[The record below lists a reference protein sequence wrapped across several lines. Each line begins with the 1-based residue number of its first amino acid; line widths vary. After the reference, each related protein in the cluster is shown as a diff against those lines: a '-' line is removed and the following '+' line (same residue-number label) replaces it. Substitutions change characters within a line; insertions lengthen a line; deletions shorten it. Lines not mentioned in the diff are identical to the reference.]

1 MFTHSFFK
9 HHHDFYIQQ
18 DDVWLQMLLQLHI
31 AADYKNERDF
41 KLKAISELRNSN
53 VYKLSKINI
62 EQVEDN
68 LLNCQKLSL
77 FAFCALALLYQV
89 NITVV
94 LGNLYFVIGNQ
105 PTYFVDHTNSIK
117 KLPSSNFSE
126 LHCLKSL
133 SKPLNAMSY
142 YNITDLENIVSRL
155 RLSKGSKTYMY
166 NGIQNYIR
174 TALFE
179 KYI

>member
-53 VYKLSKINI
+53 IYKLSKINI
-62 EQVEDN
+62 DQVEDN
-68 LLNCQKLSL
+68 LLNSQKLSL
-77 FAFCALALLYQV
+77 LAFWALASLYNV
-89 NITVV
+89 NVTVV
-94 LGNLYFVIGNQ
+94 LGNLYFVVGNQ
-105 PTYFVDHTNSIK
+105 PTYFIDHTNTIK

-126 LHCLKSL
+126 LYCLKNVA
-133 SKPLNAMSY
+133 KPLNAMSY

-166 NGIQNYIR
+166 NGIQNYIQ

>member
-1 MFTHSFFK
+1 
-9 HHHDFYIQQ
+9 
-18 DDVWLQMLLQLHI
+18 MLLQLHI

-53 VYKLSKINI
+53 IYKLSKINI
-62 EQVEDN
+62 DQVEDN
-68 LLNCQKLSL
+68 LLNSQKLSL
-77 FAFCALALLYQV
+77 LAFWALASLYNV
-89 NITVV
+89 NVTVV
-94 LGNLYFVIGNQ
+94 LGNLYFVVGNQ
-105 PTYFVDHTNSIK
+105 PTYFIDHTNTIK

-126 LHCLKSL
+126 LYCLKNVA
-133 SKPLNAMSY
+133 KPLNAMSY

-166 NGIQNYIR
+166 NGIQNYIQ